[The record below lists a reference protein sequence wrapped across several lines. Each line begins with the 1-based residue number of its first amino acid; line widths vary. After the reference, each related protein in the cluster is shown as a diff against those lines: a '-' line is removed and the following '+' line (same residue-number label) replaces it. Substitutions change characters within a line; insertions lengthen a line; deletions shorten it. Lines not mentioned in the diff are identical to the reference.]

1 MGAPTIPTRETVR
14 SRHGVAPCGSGVDQP
29 RRISSSDDARTNR
42 VRAHSDH
49 ANRVRER
56 SVIILLAA
64 VRRQSFPRR
73 FHHNAT
79 LQYNRLPVVTESVT
93 KSIFTPQSGPSRRG
107 IRPDEGYTNRVDLF
121 DESGLENLAG
131 RAPLAERLRPATLD
145 EVVGQPH
152 LTDEGGPLRTVV
164 ERGRIGSV
172 VLWGPPGTGKTTLA
186 RVLANTVEEEF
197 VPLSAVT
204 SGVKDLRAALDGARG
219 RLKYEGRGT
228 LVFVDEVHRFNKNQQ
243 DALLPA
249 LEEGLVDFIGAT
261 TENPS
266 FEVTAPLL
274 SRSRVLRLRSLSE
287 EYLGLLLDRGVEE
300 LGVEVSDEAREYLL
314 RLAGGD
320 GRRMLNSLE
329 IASAG
334 TKRIE
339 VTDVERAVGQR
350 ALRYGRE
357 EHYDVISAFIKS
369 VRGGDPDAALHY
381 LARMLEAGEDPV
393 FVARRL
399 VILASEDIG
408 NADPHGL
415 PLAVSAAEAVRLIGM
430 PEGRIPLAQ
439 ATTYLATAPK
449 SNAAYAGINSALT
462 DVRRENTPEIPMRLR
477 NAVTGLM
484 KEEGY
489 GSGYRYAHND
499 EPEGMNDTYLPEELA
514 GRVYYEPKKSGQ
526 EVEIKARLQTWREE
540 RERRT

>member
-1 MGAPTIPTRETVR
+1 L
-14 SRHGVAPCGSGVDQP
+14 
-29 RRISSSDDARTNR
+29 
-42 VRAHSDH
+42 RA
-49 ANRVRER
+49 A
-56 SVIILLAA
+56 
-64 VRRQSFPRR
+64 
-73 FHHNAT
+73 
-79 LQYNRLPVVTESVT
+79 
-93 KSIFTPQSGPSRRG
+93 
-107 IRPDEGYTNRVDLF
+107 
-121 DESGLENLAG
+121 
-131 RAPLAERLRPATLD
+131 
-145 EVVGQPH
+145 
-152 LTDEGGPLRTVV
+152 V
-164 ERGRIGSV
+164 ERGRIGSL

-186 RVLANTVEEEF
+186 RVLAGTVEEEF

-204 SGVKDLRAALDGARG
+204 SGVRDLREALEGARE

-228 LVFVDEVHRFNKNQQ
+228 LVFVDEVHRFNKTQQ

-274 SRSRVLRLRSLSE
+274 SRSRVLRLRPLDE
-287 EYLGLLLDRGVEE
+287 DDLGRLLERGVEE
-300 LGVEVSDEAREYLL
+300 LGVEVSPDARDYLL

-320 GRRMLNSLE
+320 GRRLLNALE
-329 IASAG
+329 VAASGAE
-334 TKRIE
+334 RVE
-339 VTDVERAVGQR
+339 VGDVERAVGQR
-350 ALRYGRE
+350 SLRYGRE

-415 PLAVSAAEAVRLIGM
+415 PLAVAAAQAVQMIGM

-439 ATTYLATAPK
+439 ATTYLASAPK
-449 SNAAYAGINSALT
+449 SNAAYAGIGRALR
-462 DVRRENTPEIPMRLR
+462 DVRQGTVSEVPLRLR
-477 NAVTGLM
+477 NAATGLM

-489 GSGYRYAHND
+489 GAGYRYAHED
-499 EPEGMNDTYLPEELA
+499 EPEGMNDRYLPDELA
-514 GRVYYEPKKSGQ
+514 GRVYYEP
-526 EVEIKARLQTWREE
+526 VERGAEAEIRERILRWREQRRS
-540 RERRT
+540 REIHPDE

>member
-1 MGAPTIPTRETVR
+1 M
-14 SRHGVAPCGSGVDQP
+14 
-29 RRISSSDDARTNR
+29 
-42 VRAHSDH
+42 
-49 ANRVRER
+49 
-56 SVIILLAA
+56 
-64 VRRQSFPRR
+64 
-73 FHHNAT
+73 
-79 LQYNRLPVVTESVT
+79 
-93 KSIFTPQSGPSRRG
+93 
-107 IRPDEGYTNRVDLF
+107 DLF
-121 DESGLENLAG
+121 DESGLENLAD

-145 EVVGQPH
+145 QVVGQPR
-152 LTDEGGPLRTVV
+152 LTDDGGPLRSVV
-164 ERGRIGSV
+164 DRGRIGSI

-204 SGVKDLRAALDGARG
+204 SGVKDLRAALDGARE

-228 LVFVDEVHRFNKNQQ
+228 LVFVDEVHRFNKTQQ

-287 EYLGLLLDRGVEE
+287 EDLGTLLDRGVTE
-300 LGVEVSDEAREYLL
+300 LAVDISDEAREYLQS
-314 RLAGGD
+314 LAGGD
-320 GRRMLNSLE
+320 GRRMLNALE
-329 IASAG
+329 VAAAG
-334 TKRIE
+334 TKRVE
-339 VTDVERAVGQR
+339 VADVERAVGQR

-415 PLAVSAAEAVRLIGM
+415 PLAVAAAEAVRHIGM

-439 ATTYLATAPK
+439 ATTYLASAPK
-449 SNAAYAGINSALT
+449 SNAAYAGINAALA
-462 DVRRENTPEIPMRLR
+462 DVRRGNTPEVPMHLR

-484 KEEGY
+484 KQEGY
-489 GSGYRYAHND
+489 GSGYRYAHSD
-499 EPEGMNDTYLPEELA
+499 EPEGMNDRYLPEEISE
-514 GRVYYEPKKSGQ
+514 RVYYQPKGSGT
-526 EVEIKARLQTWREE
+526 EAEIKERLERWRSG
-540 RERRT
+540 RERREHQSEE

>member
-1 MGAPTIPTRETVR
+1 M
-14 SRHGVAPCGSGVDQP
+14 
-29 RRISSSDDARTNR
+29 
-42 VRAHSDH
+42 
-49 ANRVRER
+49 
-56 SVIILLAA
+56 
-64 VRRQSFPRR
+64 
-73 FHHNAT
+73 
-79 LQYNRLPVVTESVT
+79 
-93 KSIFTPQSGPSRRG
+93 
-107 IRPDEGYTNRVDLF
+107 DLF
-121 DESGLENLAG
+121 DESGLENLAD
-131 RAPLAERLRPATLD
+131 RAPLAERLRPAALD
-145 EVVGQPH
+145 DVVGQPH
-152 LTDEGGPLRTVV
+152 LTGEGGPLRLVV
-164 ERGRIGSV
+164 ERGRIGSII
-172 VLWGPPGTGKTTLA
+172 LWGPPGTGKTTLA
-186 RVLANTVEEEF
+186 RVLASMVEEEF

-204 SGVKDLRAALDGARG
+204 SGVKDLRAALDGARE

-243 DALLPA
+243 DTLLPA

-287 EYLGLLLDRGVEE
+287 GDLDLLLNRGVNE
-300 LGVEVSDEAREYLL
+300 LGVVLSDEAREYLL

-320 GRRMLNSLE
+320 GRRMLNAVE
-329 IASAG
+329 VASVG
-334 TKRIE
+334 TKRVE
-339 VTDVERAVGQR
+339 VADIERAVGQR

-415 PLAVSAAEAVRLIGM
+415 PLAISAAEAVRLIGM

-439 ATTYLATAPK
+439 VTTYLAAAPK
-449 SNAAYAGINSALT
+449 SNAAYTGINAALD
-462 DVRRENTPEIPMRLR
+462 DVRRENTPEVPMHLR

-489 GSGYRYAHND
+489 GSGYRYAHAD
-499 EPEGMNDTYLPEELA
+499 EPEGMNDRYLPEEISD
-514 GRVYYEPKKSGQ
+514 RIYYHPKESGD
-526 EVEIKARLQTWREE
+526 EAKIKERLDSWREK

>member
-1 MGAPTIPTRETVR
+1 M
-14 SRHGVAPCGSGVDQP
+14 
-29 RRISSSDDARTNR
+29 
-42 VRAHSDH
+42 
-49 ANRVRER
+49 
-56 SVIILLAA
+56 
-64 VRRQSFPRR
+64 
-73 FHHNAT
+73 
-79 LQYNRLPVVTESVT
+79 
-93 KSIFTPQSGPSRRG
+93 
-107 IRPDEGYTNRVDLF
+107 DLF
-121 DESGLENLAG
+121 DSAGDENLSR
-131 RAPLAERLRPATLD
+131 RAPLAERLRPGSLD

-152 LTDEGGPLRTVV
+152 LTGDGRPLREAV
-164 ERGRIGSV
+164 ERGRTGSLI
-172 VLWGPPGTGKTTLA
+172 LWGPPGSGKTTLA
-186 RVLANTVEEEF
+186 RVVAGAVAEEF

-204 SGVKDLRAALDGARG
+204 SGVRDLRAALDGARE

-228 LVFVDEVHRFNKNQQ
+228 LLFVDEVHRFNKTQQ

-287 EYLGLLLDRGVEE
+287 EDLDSLLDRGTAE
-300 LGVEVSDEAREYLL
+300 LGVKLSPEAREYLP

-320 GRRMLNSLE
+320 GRRLLNALE
-329 IASAG
+329 AAARG
-334 TKRIE
+334 GEEEIE
-339 VTDVERAVGQR
+339 VSDVEGAVGQR
-350 ALRYGRE
+350 SLRYGRE

-415 PLAVSAAEAVRLIGM
+415 PLAVAATEAVRLVGM

-439 ATTYLATAPK
+439 ATTYLASAPK
-449 SNAAYAGINSALT
+449 SNAAYAAVGKAIQ
-462 DVRRENTPEIPMRLR
+462 DVRSGVTPEVPLLLR
-477 NAVTGLM
+477 NAATGLM
-484 KEEGY
+484 KDEEYGEGY
-489 GSGYRYAHND
+489 EYLHTSGV
-499 EPEGMNDTYLPEELA
+499 EGMNQRYLPDELA
-514 GRVYYEPKKSGQ
+514 GRIYYEPKERGAEAK
-526 EVEIKARLQTWREE
+526 IKDRIERWRREREE
-540 RERRT
+540 RER